1 MKELSFKFNQGS
13 GDVNITITSELDE
26 SIVKELVYQIAAQV
40 ENELDVLIEMLNKKQ
55 HVIDLKVSLG
65 KIFKNEYLD
74 SLSVD
79 ELEKLSNQFLNNNS
93 TIEKEE
99 SKNVLIYANKQDK
112 TCKVMDV
119 DLDNLTQEGSIKG
132 VRLSDK
138 DVMPFLGF
146 NVLANTENF
155 LGVYVNSNDNIE
167 QMKENL
173 TFNL

>member
-13 GDVNITITSELDE
+13 GDVNVTITSELDE

-74 SLSVD
+74 PLSVD

-146 NVLANTENF
+146 NVLANIENF

-173 TFNL
+173 TLNL